1 MSQTNSD
8 SGFGGLGLAPWDF
21 QRYLR
26 AADSFEVRCSRGF
39 LRSRPDKWFPGFS
52 AQWLPLVHS
61 LGIEA
66 KVVELKQGI
75 GFPKGF
81 TKTYVGTVDDEP
93 IIVAFD
99 DASADALASCIV
111 PGGITQASSVVLEYL
126 ARRFLTSLAL
136 SWSGPE
142 SSVVRFEPESKAKP
156 AQVAAHIKF
165 VCNVNA
171 QLVSVCIGLGKIVT
185 ERLDGLWRRQLRAAT
200 KSTEGP
206 VEVALELA
214 QLAVAPSMLA
224 EYVKPGAII
233 DLEVALGDSLI
244 LRVGSGA
251 SAKAWL
257 AARMLN
263 VGGNL
268 GFEVQPGP
276 ALLPPL
282 PEGTTRL
289 SIEFGSLQFEPGV
302 IPEVSQV
309 GAMWETSVRLG
320 DKVRMSVNAEQ
331 VAEATLCSYE
341 GRFAVSVG

>member
-1 MSQTNSD
+1 M
-8 SGFGGLGLAPWDF
+8 
-21 QRYLR
+21 
-26 AADSFEVRCSRGF
+26 
-39 LRSRPDKWFPGFS
+39 
-52 AQWLPLVHS
+52 
-61 LGIEA
+61 
-66 KVVELKQGI
+66 
-75 GFPKGF
+75 
-81 TKTYVGTVDDEP
+81 
-93 IIVAFD
+93 
-99 DASADALASCIV
+99 
-111 PGGITQASSVVLEYL
+111 
-126 ARRFLTSLAL
+126 
-136 SWSGPE
+136 
-142 SSVVRFEPESKAKP
+142 
-156 AQVAAHIKF
+156 
-165 VCNVNA
+165 
-171 QLVSVCIGLGKIVT
+171 
-185 ERLDGLWRRQLRAAT
+185 
-200 KSTEGP
+200 
-206 VEVALELA
+206 ALELA

-244 LRVGSGA
+244 LRDGSGA

-320 DKVRMSVNAEQ
+320 DKVRMSVNSER